1 MDFSAKQ
8 IGGKFCLVLF
18 AQFGLHG
25 GIVIVDL
32 SISQSLP
39 QEAHCLRTHP
49 GNASDVFSLFLQQ
62 HALKTNNVNL
72 VVGGGQVGAS

>member
-49 GNASDVFSLFLQQ
+49 GNASDVLFFSFFTAACSQD
-62 HALKTNNVNL
+62 
-72 VVGGGQVGAS
+72 